1 MANNDGLQYEATV
14 AVCLIDFDGSLGCA
28 DVGLSQWTMLVS
40 AEDFIP
46 SLAGYVQ
53 SLDIIT
59 ALRLCNR
66 YGKGTECFVNKL
78 PTEMIELIEAQVHVA
93 TRQEAFTEW
102 EQQRKCTEGRCACDY
117 DKHRAIERKELQKSY
132 LASYAMTA
140 NDSLGPHDAN
150 VRDFCLRTRG
160 FRALDADAQLV
171 RKYFGL
177 DIWTP
182 ITHSYDVHPDDIRLR
197 PLLTRSSLVDVNTR
211 EQLRPDTH
219 RTRSQLFFMLPGYM
233 QRKCSG
239 RDSCPES
246 FAIAQDFMAAS
257 RSDRNLMRR
266 FLRVFRLLGLQTGR
280 DLRLLEAVVNLTEV
294 ESADVSNRMLRER
307 VIRKVVELG
316 RSNTH
321 VIEGKAWPDIL
332 HVQRRSSWESR
343 MQTGWLAK
351 NA

>member
-1 MANNDGLQYEATV
+1 MLTLD
-14 AVCLIDFDGSLGCA
+14 S
-28 DVGLSQWTMLVS
+28 SQWTMLVS

-53 SLDIIT
+53 SLDTIT
-59 ALRLCNR
+59 TLRLCNR
-66 YGKGTECFVNKL
+66 YGKGSSCFVNKL
-78 PTEMIELIEAQVHVA
+78 PTEMIELIEAHVHTA
-93 TRQEAFTEW
+93 TRQQAFAEW
-102 EQQRKCTEGRCACDY
+102 EQQKKCTEGSCACDF
-117 DKHRAIERKELQKSY
+117 DKHKAVERKELQKSY
-132 LASYAMTA
+132 LKSYAMTA

-211 EQLRPDTH
+211 ESLRPDTH
-219 RTRSQLFFMLPGYM
+219 RNRSQLFFMLPRSM
-233 QRKCSG
+233 LRKCSG
-239 RDSCPES
+239 KDSCPES
-246 FAIAQDFMAAS
+246 FAIAREFMAAP
-257 RSDRNLMRR
+257 RPDRNMMRR
-266 FLRVFRLLGLQTGR
+266 FLRVFRMLGLQTDR
-280 DLRLLEAVVNLTEV
+280 NLRLLEAVVNLTEV
-294 ESADVSNRMLRER
+294 ESADVSNSVLRER
-307 VIRKVVELG
+307 VIRKVAKLG
-316 RSNTH
+316 RSNSH

-343 MQTGWLAK
+343 MQSSWLAK
-351 NA
+351 DA